1 MTSALPPPLTSKTSL
16 SSPPPLPQLSPGTRN
31 HLTSGNKGKVA
42 KGDVKVS
49 ALPGFSPGRAMSFV
63 SRSGCLSG
71 GKVASVSEVWAGRLS
86 VAWRISEEGE
96 GRRPSGGAAWLP
108 QPALSCLSSF
118 RSRLHQNLPPQ
129 PTPTHTVLASLALT
143 STCSAAEGLESQSFS
158 YWGARRPCASMARD
172 GLAGKV
178 RLFLRVQ
185 RAVASPPARPLF
197 NRSCVSLSG
206 ARHMVPLP
214 AAAPCYLLVTARR
227 GCSDRGRRRL
237 SIREEGRSEGGVAG
251 RACAGRAG
259 SGTGSR
265 GCAQPGHLPHA
276 PLGPGSEPRAQLR
289 RRLESPRGW
298 RRWGRLGGRGRRR
311 GRLRPAG
318 LGGRFWGQ
326 RQGRAGARERR
337 ELHCGKGAA

>member
-1 MTSALPPPLTSKTSL
+1 MTSALPPPLPSKISL

-31 HLTSGNKGKVA
+31 HLTSGHKGKAA

-49 ALPGFSPGRAMSFV
+49 ALPGFSPGREMSFV

-71 GKVASVSEVWAGRLS
+71 GKVASVSEGWAGRLS

-108 QPALSCLSSF
+108 QPALSCLSSSF
-118 RSRLHQNLPPQ
+118 RGRLHQNLPPP
-129 PTPTHTVLASLALT
+129 PTPTHKVLASVALT

-158 YWGARRPCASMARD
+158 YCGARRPCASMARD

-185 RAVASPPARPLF
+185 RAVASPPARPLC

-214 AAAPCYLLVTARR
+214 AAAPCCLLVAARR

-237 SIREEGRSEGGVAG
+237 SIREEGRREGGVAW

-276 PLGPGSEPRAQLR
+276 SLGPGSEPRAQLR

-298 RRWGRLGGRGRRR
+298 RRNGSVSVFHQNRKGKVNHLSKINLPGAFQAGRPSSLCHRV
-311 GRLRPAG
+311 AMA
-318 LGGRFWGQ
+318 F
-326 RQGRAGARERR
+326 
-337 ELHCGKGAA
+337 